1 VFVIPK
7 YRRKTL
13 LLVGMLVMWQCYA
26 MMFSIYPEM
35 LSSFEN
41 KDDDSAYTIILTI
54 IISFFVL
61 GYSMTLGPIP
71 WMYLPEIMTEI
82 GMGIAVSINWL
93 IVILISYLPSIASK
107 VKTIDG
113 KYDQPDMSPFF
124 FVFGGFWIISFFL
137 ISLFVKETKGLDP
150 KQILK

>member
-1 VFVIPK
+1 
-7 YRRKTL
+7 
-13 LLVGMLVMWQCYA
+13 
-26 MMFSIYPEM
+26 MFSVYPEM
-35 LSSFEN
+35 LSAF
-41 KDDDSAYTIILTI
+41 KKGDDDSQYTITLTI

-93 IVILISYLPSIASK
+93 IVIFISYLPSIASN
-107 VKTIDG
+107 VKSEDE

-124 FVFGGFWIISFFL
+124 FVFGGFWIISYIF

>member
-1 VFVIPK
+1 
-7 YRRKTL
+7 
-13 LLVGMLVMWQCYA
+13 
-26 MMFSIYPEM
+26 MFSIYPEM
-35 LSSFEN
+35 LSAF
-41 KDDDSAYTIILTI
+41 KKGDDDSQYTITLTI

-93 IVILISYLPSIASK
+93 IVIFISYLPSIASN
-107 VKTIDG
+107 VKSEDE

-124 FVFGGFWIISFFL
+124 FVFGGFWIISYIF